1 MTNII
6 SEREELREKVR
17 LLEAAF
23 GDRTSPDVDLKDLK
37 EMIWTGQRQR
47 LGTLSALQ
55 RVG

>member
-6 SEREELREKVR
+6 SEREELRERVR

-37 EMIWTGQRQR
+37 EMIWTDQRQR